1 MDRGILASPQKIIE
15 LYKQGFSVTSQNAKA
30 IVAFLQDMLDRGIE
44 NGTIPVS
51 LVTSKMG
58 WTEDKSA
65 FIPYTDEKIM
75 FNDQGKFSK
84 LPKAL
89 EPKGDSELWYE
100 VMKKERDIEMV
111 QLLLAAN
118 LAAPVVGLLG
128 LEGFTVN
135 LHGQSRGGKS
145 VTSKLCASVWAGHES
160 RDGFVYGVNNTIN
173 SLDEILGTYN
183 TLPFIMEDAN
193 NMDKKRKVDMSSVIM
208 KTANGVGKARMGRDL
223 KLKPVQTWY
232 LVGMKFDG

>member
-1 MDRGILASPQKIIE
+1 
-15 LYKQGFSVTSQNAKA
+15 
-30 IVAFLQDMLDRGIE
+30 
-44 NGTIPVS
+44 
-51 LVTSKMG
+51 MG
-58 WTEDKSA
+58 GTEDKSA

-89 EPKGDSELWYE
+89 EPKGDSKLWYE

-135 LHGQSRGGKS
+135 LHVQ
-145 VTSKLCASVWAGHES
+145 ASG
-160 RDGFVYGVNNTIN
+160 
-173 SLDEILGTYN
+173 LDMNQG
-183 TLPFIMEDAN
+183 
-193 NMDKKRKVDMSSVIM
+193 MDLSTV
-208 KTANGVGKARMGRDL
+208 
-223 KLKPVQTWY
+223 
-232 LVGMKFDG
+232 

>member
-1 MDRGILASPQKIIE
+1 MEEDRGGQRNPGIPQKIIE

-160 RDGFVYGVNNTIN
+160 RDGFVYGVNNTLN

-193 NMDKKRKVDMSSVIM
+193 NMDKKEKWTCHQS
-208 KTANGVGKARMGRDL
+208 L
-223 KLKPVQTWY
+223 
-232 LVGMKFDG
+232 

>member
-1 MDRGILASPQKIIE
+1 MWTGESWHPPKIIE

-30 IVAFLQDMLDRGIE
+30 IVAFLQDILDRGIE

-89 EPKGDSELWYE
+89 EPKGDSKLWYE

-118 LAAPVVGLLG
+118 LAAPVVGPAVERVLPVNSVQASG
-128 LEGFTVN
+128 LDMNQGMDLSTV
-135 LHGQSRGGKS
+135 
-145 VTSKLCASVWAGHES
+145 
-160 RDGFVYGVNNTIN
+160 
-173 SLDEILGTYN
+173 
-183 TLPFIMEDAN
+183 
-193 NMDKKRKVDMSSVIM
+193 
-208 KTANGVGKARMGRDL
+208 
-223 KLKPVQTWY
+223 
-232 LVGMKFDG
+232 